1 MFKKIV
7 KIPNHQ
13 NNLLFKNIL
22 ELNRLF
28 SLCKFKIKFSDK
40 EVIETTGNNWYKH
53 DTSMMYDE
61 QYVVILNSDLINI
74 ISEMSVPISMR
85 I

>member
-1 MFKKIV
+1 
-7 KIPNHQ
+7 
-13 NNLLFKNIL
+13 
-22 ELNRLF
+22 
-28 SLCKFKIKFSDK
+28 
-40 EVIETTGNNWYKH
+40 
-53 DTSMMYDE
+53 MYDE